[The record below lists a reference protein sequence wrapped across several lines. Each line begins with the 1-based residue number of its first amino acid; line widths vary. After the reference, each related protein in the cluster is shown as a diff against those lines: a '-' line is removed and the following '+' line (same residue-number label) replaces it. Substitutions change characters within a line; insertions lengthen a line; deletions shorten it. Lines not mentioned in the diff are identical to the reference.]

1 MFAAEMLAA
10 HDKMIDAVQV
20 KAVLDRLGISADL
33 DWVRASLNA
42 LADEQPPR
50 LIRSNGTLA
59 ASRGSGELIFWFV
72 LPRPTHDERT

>member
-20 KAVLDRLGISADL
+20 KAVLDRLDISADL
-33 DWVRASLNA
+33 DWIRAALNA

-72 LPRPTHDERT
+72 LPRPTRDERT